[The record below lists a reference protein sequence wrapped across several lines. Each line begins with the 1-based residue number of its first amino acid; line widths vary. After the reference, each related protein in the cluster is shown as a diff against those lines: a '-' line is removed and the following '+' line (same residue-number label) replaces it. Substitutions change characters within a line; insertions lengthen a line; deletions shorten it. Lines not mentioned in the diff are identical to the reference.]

1 MVTALFASLAVFVA
15 ALVVGFALERRLGSD
30 ATLEAL
36 PWYLQLLVGG
46 LGIAPIVY
54 FEDQLAVGPIDG
66 LVVAFAISAVI
77 WIALPA
83 LLSQLVD
90 HDGTAASQGC

>member
-1 MVTALFASLAVFVA
+1 MVVALLASIAVFVA
-15 ALVVGFALERRLGSD
+15 ALVVGFALERLLGSG

-46 LGIAPIVY
+46 LAITPIVH
-54 FEDQLAVGPIDG
+54 FEDQLTVGPIDG
-66 LVVAFAISAVI
+66 LVVAFAISAVC

-83 LLSQLVD
+83 ILSQLVA

>member
-1 MVTALFASLAVFVA
+1 MATALLASIAVFVA
-15 ALVVGFALERRLGSD
+15 VLAAGFAIERRLGD
-30 ATLEAL
+30 HATLEAL

-46 LGIAPIVY
+46 VAITPLVH
-54 FEDQLAVGPIDG
+54 FEDRLAVGPIDG
-66 LVVAFAISAVI
+66 LVVAFAVSAAC

-90 HDGTAASQGC
+90 HDGTVASQGC